1 MGLERVER
9 SAKVRGQRPGHM
21 NAYSTK
27 RGGHPAKEHHDS
39 GVPEAGELEGLVG

>member
-1 MGLERVER
+1 MPKSEDRGL
-9 SAKVRGQRPGHM
+9 GHM